1 MTCLRALDLVI
12 APLSA
17 TFIGSGIATGVR
29 PTSSLQ
35 TRYTVRM
42 LRVLV
47 SFSSI
52 VAVLA
57 LAGQVSPIEHPN
69 LSGTWKLNVA
79 RSGPIL
85 PRGTEALTMKYEH
98 RDPFIRYSETRT
110 VFGKTTTA
118 TGKTNMIDGRLH
130 VKHPA
135 FGKTERSM
143 QKWEG
148 STLVMHWELTDAAGV
163 TYVSD
168 IRTSLSADGKVLTMA
183 EHYREPGM
191 ERIRDWVYEK
201 Q

>member
-1 MTCLRALDLVI
+1 
-12 APLSA
+12 
-17 TFIGSGIATGVR
+17 
-29 PTSSLQ
+29 
-35 TRYTVRM
+35 M
-42 LRVLV
+42 LRVSLAG
-47 SFSSI
+47 FGSI
-52 VAVLA
+52 VAALA
-57 LAGQVSPIEHPN
+57 LAGQVSAIEHPN

-85 PRGTEALTMKYEH
+85 PRGTEALTIIYEH
-98 RDPFIRYSETRT
+98 RDPLIRYSETRT
-110 VFGKTTTA
+110 VFGKTTHSDGETS
-118 TGKTNMIDGRLH
+118 TIDGRLH

-135 FGKTERSM
+135 PGKTERSM

-168 IRTSLSADGKVLTMA
+168 IRTSLSADRKVLTMA

-191 ERIRDWVYEK
+191 ERIRDWVFEK